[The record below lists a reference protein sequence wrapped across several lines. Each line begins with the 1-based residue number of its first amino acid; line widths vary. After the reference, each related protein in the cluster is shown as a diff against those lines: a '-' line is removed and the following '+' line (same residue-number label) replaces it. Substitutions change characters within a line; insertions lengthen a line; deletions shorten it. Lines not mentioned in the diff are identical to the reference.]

1 MKRMASSGALVRSA
15 TLAGIAVLA
24 ISAVP
29 ANAATVE
36 FNNVTGTWF
45 NPVGG
50 ANLNFSGNGSS
61 NAQVRWGQDL
71 GQGQSGYNFLGTSF
85 GPAVVNPPGSSGV
98 FTIGTFQH
106 VNFPIGSGTAITG
119 ISLAFSADVIVNG
132 TNLGQRTF
140 NYNFTHWETPNGAN
154 PCADGGAQGVGI
166 NVNGC
171 ADRVTMNFNSSS
183 ETFMIGSDVYTLNL
197 AGFLVGGNPAT
208 QFWTKEDGVNT
219 AYIQGKV
226 DLYSRA
232 TGVPEPET
240 WSLMILGFATAGI
253 AVRRARR
260 WKVEAA

>member
-15 TLAGIAVLA
+15 TLAGIALFAV
-24 ISAVP
+24 SAAP
-29 ANAATVE
+29 ASAATVE

-45 NPVGG
+45 NSAGG
-50 ANLNFSGNGSS
+50 SNVNYAGNGSG
-61 NAQVRWGQDL
+61 NAKVRWGDDL
-71 GQGQSGYNFLGTSF
+71 GQGQSGYNFLGSAF
-85 GPAVVNPPGSSGV
+85 GPVVVSPPGSSGV
-98 FTIGTFQH
+98 FTIGTFEH
-106 VNFPIGSGTAITG
+106 VNFPIASGTAITG

-140 NYNFTHWETPNGAN
+140 NYNFSHWETPNGSN

-226 DLYSRA
+226 DLYSVA
-232 TGVPEPET
+232 VGVPEPAT
-240 WSLMILGFATAGI
+240 WAMMIFGFGAAGVAI
-253 AVRRARR
+253 RRRR
-260 WKVEAA
+260 KWNVEAA